1 MRCRNGQLCK
11 VSDNDSMPYCVAG
24 LLEIDVRTRDVEIG
38 FKNSFFS
45 LKTSEVLTS
54 KVQILVF
61 KKNP

>member
-1 MRCRNGQLCK
+1 
-11 VSDNDSMPYCVAG
+11 MPYCVAG